1 MKHLRLNEVA
11 IWRAKPLDELTV
23 RANPIGRAYEDN
35 KIIKK
40 TEKVAY
46 RYAKN
51 YEKGKNKFCLF
62 VFTYDESVKAVE
74 KFLDKT
80 AKSITVAKIE
90 ENIKTQ
96 DFDWLNIKYKESK

>member
-23 RANPIGRAYEDN
+23 RANPAGRAYEDN
-35 KIIKK
+35 KIIKQ

-51 YEKGKNKFCLF
+51 YEKDSIKFCLF
-62 VFTYDESVKAVE
+62 VFSYDESAKAVE
-74 KFLDKT
+74 KFLNKT
-80 AKSITVAKIE
+80 AKSISEAKVKAI
-90 ENIKTQ
+90 NKTK
-96 DFDWLNIKYKESK
+96 DFEWLNIKYKESK